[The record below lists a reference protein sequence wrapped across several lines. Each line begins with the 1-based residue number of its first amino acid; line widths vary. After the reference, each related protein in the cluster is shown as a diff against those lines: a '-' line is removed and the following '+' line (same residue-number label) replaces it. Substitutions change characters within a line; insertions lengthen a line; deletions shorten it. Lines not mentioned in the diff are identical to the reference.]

1 VSGRKYSKIK
11 NASFSN
17 QSLTS
22 PTPYAVKI
30 VTTRT
35 KKGAIFDV
43 SFQESKPYIYQM
55 RSIIILIFFFLS
67 ASVIAQSQLLAKNY
81 FDQGEYEKAITLYEK
96 LVRKNPGQLNLL
108 KSLVEAN
115 QQLKQFEV
123 AENLLINKLNSRNI
137 FPELYV
143 ELGYNYSLQDNDSLA
158 NQNYQM
164 AVDFVERSPNYIFN
178 VGKSLEKYNLLDYA
192 VIAYE
197 RVMVVNPRLDFNMQ
211 LARIYGEQGNHE
223 KMFVKYVDL
232 IEKNPSNKNMAQ
244 RNFSLYITEDSTNE
258 GNIILRKILIR
269 KIQDDP
275 NILFNELLS
284 WLFIQQKDFKKA
296 FVQEKAI
303 YKRVGEDL
311 RDIGNLA
318 IITINAE
325 DYKNAQDIVNFIIE
339 NSDTPETKLQGHQYL
354 MTIALKTTPEKDY
367 DKIERQFETL
377 FETFGHS
384 ARTYFLQIDYNHFL
398 AFKMNKK
405 DEAIANLKTLSESKL
420 TSYQEARVKMEL
432 ADILVYDEK
441 FNQALIYYS
450 QIQKKVESNILAQE
464 ARFKVAQTSY
474 FKGDFEWALVQLDV
488 LRKSTSQL
496 IANDAMQLSLMIRD
510 NSMEDSTQTALNK
523 YAKADLMAFQLKD
536 NEAIIAFEEISL
548 NHKGEKIED
557 EVLLKLGEL
566 YEKTEQYLKAEASYL
581 KLIEFYNDDILAD
594 DAHFRLAELY
604 QKKLQQPDRAKELY
618 EQIIFNFADSIFF
631 VEARKK
637 YRTLRGDEI
646 N

>member
-1 VSGRKYSKIK
+1 
-11 NASFSN
+11 
-17 QSLTS
+17 
-22 PTPYAVKI
+22 
-30 VTTRT
+30 
-35 KKGAIFDV
+35 
-43 SFQESKPYIYQM
+43 M
-55 RSIIILIFFFLS
+55 RSIVIILFLFLS
-67 ASVIAQSQLLAKNY
+67 VPALAQSPLLAKNY
-81 FDQGEYEKAITLYEK
+81 FDQGEYEKAVTLYEK
-96 LVRKNPGQLNLL
+96 LVLKNPGRLDFL
-108 KSLVEAN
+108 KSLVETN
-115 QQLKQFEV
+115 QQLQQFEV
-123 AENLLINKLNSRNI
+123 AENLLVNKLNSRNI
-137 FPELYV
+137 IPELYV

-164 AVDFVERSPNYIFN
+164 AVDFVERSPNYIFS
-178 VGKSLEKYNLLDYA
+178 VGKVLEEYNLLDYA
-192 VIAYE
+192 VMAYE
-197 RVMVVNPRLDFNMQ
+197 KVMVVNPRLDFNMQ

-223 KMFVKYVDL
+223 KMFTKYVDL

-244 RNFSLYITEDSTNE
+244 RNFSLYITEDPTNE
-258 GNIILRKILIR
+258 GNVILRNILLK

-284 WLFIQQKDFKKA
+284 WLFIQQRDFKKA
-296 FVQEKAI
+296 FAQEKAI

-311 RDIGNLA
+311 RDIGDLA
-318 IITINAE
+318 VIAINAE
-325 DYKNAQDIVNFIIE
+325 DYKNAADIVTFIIE

-354 MTIALKTTPEKDY
+354 MMIALKTTPEKDY
-367 DKIERQFETL
+367 DTVEDQFESL
-377 FETFGHS
+377 FETFGRS

-398 AFKMNKK
+398 AFRRNKLE
-405 DEAIANLKTLSESKL
+405 EAIKNLKTLSNEQL

-441 FNQALIYYS
+441 FNEALIYYS
-450 QIQKKVESNILAQE
+450 QIQKKVESTILAQE

-474 FKGDFEWALVQLDV
+474 FKGDFEWAQVQLDV
-488 LRKSTSQL
+488 LRKSASQL
-496 IANDAMQLSLMIRD
+496 IANDAMQLSLMISD
-510 NSMEDSTQTALNK
+510 NSLEDSTQTALHK
-523 YAKADLMAFQLKD
+523 YAKADLKAFQLK
-536 NEAIIAFEEISL
+536 NKEAIVAFEEISL

-566 YEKTEQYLKAEASYL
+566 YEKTEQYNKAEASYL

-604 QKKLQQPDRAKELY
+604 QNKLQQPDKAKELY

-637 YRTLRGDEI
+637 YRVLRGDEI